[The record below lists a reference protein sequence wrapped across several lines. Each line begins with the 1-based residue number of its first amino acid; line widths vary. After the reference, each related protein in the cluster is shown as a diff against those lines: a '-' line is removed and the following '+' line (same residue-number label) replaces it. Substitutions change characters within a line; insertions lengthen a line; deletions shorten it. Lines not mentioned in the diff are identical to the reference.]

1 MLPYTPSTHHGEF
14 TEFYILNII
23 LCSCSKDFT
32 LFLNLLKPAFHF
44 HASSHL
50 ALPISPWDNNG
61 SAVSEEGNRVTLL

>member
-1 MLPYTPSTHHGEF
+1 MCYHTRLQHIMVSSELYV
-14 TEFYILNII
+14 LNII

-32 LFLNLLKPAFHF
+32 LFLTLLKPAFHF